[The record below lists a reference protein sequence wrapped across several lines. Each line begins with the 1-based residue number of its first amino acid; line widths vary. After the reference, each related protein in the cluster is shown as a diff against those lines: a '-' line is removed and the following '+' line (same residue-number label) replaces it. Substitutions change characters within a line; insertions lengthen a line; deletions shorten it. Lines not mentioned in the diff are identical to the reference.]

1 FSPQSETHGPCQLS
15 KAPRVSMQP
24 LKRISDSQRQFLLDG
39 VQQNLR
45 SDGRGPFDYRRVTFE
60 LNCIPSST
68 SSCRLRAGDTELLLA
83 LKCDLAKPRLQPDAG
98 HVQVTVE
105 CAPSVSV
112 ALADS
117 STAED
122 WGRRLSVLLE
132 TLCASDSVIDRKA
145 LCLLPHV
152 FAWQVHVDV
161 LVLSSGGNL
170 LDSLALALGAVL
182 SETLL
187 PKVEVIEALEEGEE
201 VQLKVD
207 DRPEA
212 GLRFPMK
219 QLPLCVTVA
228 QISGKFL
235 MDVTSE
241 EEICAEAMLCVVVDG
256 KTGDIIGLHKLGRG
270 LFDVSAL
277 PSMLERCRGTAA
289 VLVQQLDR
297 ELSLPAALMRMGGG
311 TAGSLTE
318 FSEHHRPLLAVL
330 GGKKMRVLAAHKL
343 KKHVCHGAGC
353 AAFMGPR
360 RPKFHE
366 ANEAEVAFDEEP
378 DLSMELM
385 GQLRVHFSALEADF
399 FKEVRSGHDEQQVRF
414 KYADAA
420 AAEIVCMLQSFNP
433 DISEAEELG
442 REGLRTALSIRSQWL
457 AICISQC

>member
-1 FSPQSETHGPCQLS
+1 SAQFSPQSETHGPCQLS

-297 ELSLPAALMRMGGG
+297 ELSLPAALMR
-311 TAGSLTE
+311 
-318 FSEHHRPLLAVL
+318 
-330 GGKKMRVLAAHKL
+330 
-343 KKHVCHGAGC
+343 
-353 AAFMGPR
+353 
-360 RPKFHE
+360 
-366 ANEAEVAFDEEP
+366 
-378 DLSMELM
+378 
-385 GQLRVHFSALEADF
+385 
-399 FKEVRSGHDEQQVRF
+399 
-414 KYADAA
+414 
-420 AAEIVCMLQSFNP
+420 
-433 DISEAEELG
+433 
-442 REGLRTALSIRSQWL
+442 
-457 AICISQC
+457 